1 MKPRQ
6 LKIKGLNSF
15 VEEQIIDFSRLTEK
29 GLFGIFGPT
38 GSGKSTILDAIT
50 IALYGSIARD
60 TREFMNTNC
69 DSLMVSYEFE
79 ILYSGERKVYCAERV
94 LHKDKTGSYKSK
106 HVILIENVIDNGKVV
121 IAEGV
126 NDVKENIEKILGLT
140 SEDFT
145 RSVVLPQG
153 RFSEFLK
160 LTGKDRRN
168 MLERLFG
175 LERFGR
181 KLGDRI
187 RSKRKEM
194 NDSLNIVIGRVKTY
208 EEQGISE
215 ENYKNLKEQLTGL
228 EAKKEE
234 IRQEK
239 ESLDKEYELNKN
251 IWELQLELAEY
262 ENKQKEL
269 QRQAPEVEVKKLN
282 LKASQNAWSVKPY
295 LETVRDI
302 EARVNTREAEI
313 GRMKLQLKDSTAALS
328 NKEKEYSYWQEKKER
343 ELPLIIQR
351 ETNLSRALEILN
363 KLKLI
368 EEERTVLLKE
378 YNEKNKSLSEI
389 NKSIE
394 LDTEKLSS
402 LQTTRQETEVRL
414 EEIKID
420 PSYRDDINK
429 LSNLQQE
436 AKKLTASISELKE
449 RQQNRNASISA
460 MEKELREIVMLKD
473 EKLREVAVTE
483 ERISHIL
490 TSPPPDNTLLFEK
503 KDSIFKLEK
512 LLEELEGFKAKKE
525 EINSELLGIDK
536 KTAALNKE
544 YEELQQ
550 ENKLI
555 TERILLVEKDIAE
568 GEKKHLSY
576 LLASELKEDE
586 ACPVCGSKHHPEL
599 AVEEDSSRLELL
611 KEKETLV
618 HSQKNLEDSIRKIEV
633 EKAMLKKNREYIAA
647 YLEPLEI
654 QYGGLEIELTKRQK
668 EAALKEFEAINSSIE
683 KWNKDKEVLEK
694 KLTEV
699 KEDKTSVQQK
709 EIKLE
714 EKLKA
719 ERTAFAETS
728 LDIQNNEKKLQPVIE
743 EVNNLIALYEVD
755 DVEKIQGE
763 LKQKEKENQELQTKL
778 KKLNEEMNKLT
789 AEREALIKQKTSLE
803 IDIARILES
812 GKEKRTVIDRETQYA
827 KELSEGRE
835 VQQYLEEVILNKN
848 ILVDSE
854 VRTRKEYEKTREE
867 NTSLNESLLRETT
880 LNNSLIL
887 QLSEQKQLL
896 VDQLKRN
903 GFEDENIVET
913 KLLPEEIMKGL
924 EQQISIYNNNLN
936 TVNTNLDRIL
946 LKIGQR
952 RIKEEEWQ
960 QLIARRS
967 EMNSSFEDNIR
978 KVAEVTHKIKE
989 MDTNLTEYKGLLRH
1003 KKELEHIC
1011 SNIDDI
1017 AKLVEGNK
1025 FVEFVA
1031 LNQLKYICIEA
1042 SRRLKNITG
1051 GRYALEIDG
1060 SGNFIMR
1067 DDFNGGSRRAT
1078 GTLSGGETFLT
1089 SLCLALAL
1097 SSQVQLKGSAPLEF
1111 FFLDEGFGTLDTD
1124 LLDTVMNSLEKLYSD
1139 RLCVGIISH
1148 VEEIKNRVPVKLIVE
1163 PAQHGLR
1170 GSRVKIELS

>member
-15 VEEQIIDFSRLTEK
+15 VEEQIIDFSKLTEK

-79 ILYSGERKVYCAERV
+79 IVYSGERKVYCAERV
-94 LHKDKTGSYKSK
+94 LSKDKTGSYKSK
-106 HVILIENVIDNGKVV
+106 HVILIENIVDSGKVV

-153 RFSEFLK
+153 KFSEFLK

-187 RSKRKEM
+187 RLKRKEM
-194 NDSLNIVIGRVKTY
+194 NDSLNVVIGRVKTY

-215 ENYKNLKEQLTGL
+215 DNYKNLKEQLAAL

-269 QRQAPEVEVKKLN
+269 QQQSPEIETKKLN
-282 LKASQNAWSVKPY
+282 LKASQNAWAVKPY
-295 LETVRDI
+295 LEAARDT
-302 EARVNTREAEI
+302 EARVKARETEI
-313 GRMKLQLKDSTAALS
+313 GKLKLQLQDSTVALS
-328 NKEKEYSYWQEKKER
+328 SKEKDYNHWQEKKER
-343 ELPLIIQR
+343 ELPLLIQK

-378 YNEKNKSLSEI
+378 YNEKNKVLIEV
-389 NKSIE
+389 NKGID
-394 LDTEKLSS
+394 LATEKLSS
-402 LQTTRQETEVRL
+402 IQIAKQETEVRL

-420 PSYRDDINK
+420 SSYREDINK
-429 LSNLQQE
+429 LANLQQE
-436 AKKLTASISELKE
+436 AKSITASIMELKE
-449 RQQNRNASISA
+449 RQQNRSASISA
-460 MEKELREIVMLKD
+460 MEKELREIVLLKD
-473 EKLREVAVTE
+473 EKLQEVAVTE
-483 ERISHIL
+483 EKMSQIL
-490 TSPPPDNTLLFEK
+490 TSPPPDNNLLFEK

-512 LLEELEGFKAKKE
+512 LLEELESYKAKKE

-536 KTAALNKE
+536 KATELKE
-544 YEELQQ
+544 EHERLLE
-550 ENKLI
+550 ENKVI
-555 TERILLVEKDIAE
+555 SERLLTAEKSIAE

-576 LLASELKEDE
+576 ILAQELKEGE
-586 ACPVCGSKHHPEL
+586 NCPVCGSKHHPDL
-599 AVEEDSSRLELL
+599 AAEEDSSRMELL

-618 HSQKNLEDSIRKIEV
+618 QNQKALEESIRKIEV
-633 EKAMLKKNREYIAA
+633 EKALLKKNREYIAA
-647 YLEPLEI
+647 YLEPLEV

-683 KWNKDKEVLEK
+683 KWNKDKESLEK

-699 KEDKTSVQQK
+699 KEDKISVQQR

-719 ERTAFAETS
+719 EKAAFAETS

-743 EVNNLIALYEVD
+743 QFNCLKELYNVD
-755 DVEKIQGE
+755 DVVKVQGE
-763 LKQKEKENQELQTKL
+763 LKQKEKENQELQGKL
-778 KKLNEEMNKLT
+778 KKLNEEMNKLI
-789 AEREALIKQKTSLE
+789 EHREALIKQKTSLE

-812 GKEKRTVIDRETQYA
+812 GKEKRAVIDRESKYVM
-827 KELSEGRE
+827 ELSEGRE
-835 VQQYLEEVILNKN
+835 VQQYLEEIVLSKKTLI
-848 ILVDSE
+848 DSE
-854 VRTRKEYEKTREE
+854 AATRKEYEKCRED
-867 NTSLNESLLRETT
+867 NARLNESLLRETT
-880 LNNSLIL
+880 TSNSLML
-887 QLSEQKQLL
+887 QLGEQKQLL
-896 VDQLKRN
+896 AEKLKNHGFDNEDIVD
-903 GFEDENIVET
+903 T

-924 EQQISIYNNNLN
+924 EQQITSYNNNVN
-936 TVNTNLDRIL
+936 TVNTNLERIL
-946 LKIGQR
+946 LRIGEK
-952 RIKEEEWQ
+952 RIREEEWL
-960 QLIARRS
+960 QLIARRAD
-967 EMNSSFEDNIR
+967 MNSFFEDNIR
-978 KVAEVTHKIKE
+978 KVAEVMHRIKE
-989 MDTNLTEYKGLLRH
+989 MEANLTEYKGLLKH

-1148 VEEIKNRVPVKLIVE
+1148 VEEIKSRVPVKLIVE